1 MPASWPGSGSHSELE
16 GCSLPYV
23 ALVDETEC
31 LFPRSPLPAISFVTL
46 GANLFPMAVIPLV
59 GVAFDAGRG
68 EAALVA
74 LAVLVAIAGVVSL
87 KPAGAPVTREPPSAV
102 KTAGA

>member
-1 MPASWPGSGSHSELE
+1 
-16 GCSLPYV
+16 
-23 ALVDETEC
+23 
-31 LFPRSPLPAISFVTL
+31 
-46 GANLFPMAVIPLV
+46 MAVIPLV